1 MGSAAPGPDWGR
13 VAAGAASSYGRGEAA
28 GANPRALP
36 PGFAPWWHPS
46 PLDSPTGCSGPS
58 AYARPVGG
66 LAASPSPA
74 PAPTSRKFPTP
85 TRSSQHRPRCAAGA
99 QQMSLSSPFSPRD
112 APHYDIPLPHHRRD
126 HTWSPSSNSGLRGG
140 AQKWE
145 EPSEN
150 RGHFV
155 PWDPGVQRRQGKYVK
170 QRERSPDLPV
180 TPHPGRRDPP
190 RPAAGA
196 EPCRGPLSA
205 GRPAGP
211 APPAPGSRS
220 SAEWLRQQE
229 LEDAGPQQP

>member
-140 AQKWE
+140 GGTEVGRTLGEQRSFCPLGPRCPEETRQVCEAARE
-145 EPSEN
+145 EPRPPSDSTP
-150 RGHFV
+150 RA
-155 PWDPGVQRRQGKYVK
+155 PG
-170 QRERSPDLPV
+170 PP
-180 TPHPGRRDPP
+180 TPGRR
-190 RPAAGA
+190 G
-196 EPCRGPLSA
+196 
-205 GRPAGP
+205 
-211 APPAPGSRS
+211 
-220 SAEWLRQQE
+220 
-229 LEDAGPQQP
+229 